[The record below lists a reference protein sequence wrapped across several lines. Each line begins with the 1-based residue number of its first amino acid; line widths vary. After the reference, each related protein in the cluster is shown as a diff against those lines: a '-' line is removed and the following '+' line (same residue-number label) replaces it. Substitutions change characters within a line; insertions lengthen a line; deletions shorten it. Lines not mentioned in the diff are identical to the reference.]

1 MKVNCAHVLCF
12 LFITL
17 VYIFSLISLVL
28 LVIVSMMYCA
38 WLLFPFS
45 IIIGSICH
53 RTVCKDRLSERDH
66 FDEYRISTIS
76 NSIIEPQIDV
86 IDSQVN
92 TNQLNQCTEPPPLY
106 EIIAIE
112 LPSYDEAVKHENSN
126 GISSNEISFNEISSN
141 GIPIQKA

>member
-1 MKVNCAHVLCF
+1 MKVDCTCVLCF
-12 LFITL
+12 PFLII
-17 VYIFSLISLVL
+17 VYICSLISLIWL
-28 LVIVSMMYCA
+28 IIVSAMYCP

-106 EIIAIE
+106 EMIAIE

-126 GISSNEISFNEISSN
+126 GISSNEISSN